1 MIVEGKARILRK
13 KEGLEAFYNPL
24 GYFSRSVFVKI
35 FTAYARI
42 RGGELTYAEP
52 FSGTG
57 IKAIRLALEGE
68 GFIRFL
74 LNDLSRSAAELARLN
89 WTQNSPKGE
98 VQIFNLDVHDF
109 LETLSR
115 LGRVDAMDVDPFGSS
130 APYVFNSVRAI
141 KGEGLVAFTFT
152 DTQVL
157 GGIHS
162 EALYKR
168 YHVVARKV
176 SFLKEMQARIAA
188 ANVIMEASVLNLAAV
203 PVFAHVDK
211 HYIRTYHI
219 IRPSAKLALELVSE
233 LNSLLISSCGYVT
246 REELY
251 RCPYCCDRMLPV
263 GPIYTGRIYDKR
275 IISVAKDLSEDCPE
289 CKKLFEMALEEL
301 DEIPYYY
308 DLRALSSNLK
318 TQTPATRDLVDVL
331 KEMGF
336 RASRT
341 AFYTSGVKTE
351 APFGVLRSLFYQRS
365 GR

>member
-1 MIVEGKARILRK
+1 M
-13 KEGLEAFYNPL
+13 
-24 GYFSRSVFVKI
+24 FVKI

-42 RGGELTYAEP
+42 RGGDLTYAEP

-68 GFIRFL
+68 GFVRFL
-74 LNDLSRSAAELARLN
+74 LNDLSRSATELARLN
-89 WTQNSPKGE
+89 WTQNAPKGD

-109 LETLSR
+109 LETLFR
-115 LGRVDAMDVDPFGSS
+115 LGRVDAMDVDPYGSS

-168 YHVVARKV
+168 YHVAARKV
-176 SFLKEMQARIAA
+176 SFLKEMQARIAVG
-188 ANVIMEASVLNLAAV
+188 NVIKEASVLNIAAV

-211 HYIRTYHI
+211 HYIRTYHV
-219 IRPSAKLALELVSE
+219 IRPRAKLALELVSK
-233 LNSLLISSCGYVT
+233 LNSLFVSNCGYVT
-246 REELY
+246 RDELY
-251 RCPYCCDRMLPV
+251 RCPYCGDKMMPV
-263 GPIYTGRIYDKR
+263 GPIYTGQLYDER

-289 CKKLFEMALEEL
+289 CKRLFEAALEEL

-308 DLRALSSNLK
+308 DLRILSSNLK
-318 TQTPATRDLVDVL
+318 TQTPATRYLLNAL
-331 KEMGF
+331 KEMGY

-341 AFYTSGVKTE
+341 AFYTSAVKTE
-351 APFGVLRSLFYQRS
+351 APFGVLRSLFYQKS
-365 GR
+365 GK